1 MIFPP
6 SKLTVPRTYC
16 VLGVPRGGT
25 TMVAGMLQK
34 LGIFMGQQMTPDRED
49 SEFITHRGNFGI
61 FTVRNDPAQAS
72 YLKRIAAVI
81 ATRNQRQSVWGW
93 KDPIAVFYLP
103 AIVPLLRNPHYVF
116 ITRDLGAVAQR
127 EVAEAG
133 TPDGEH
139 LLAQM
144 RRISVS
150 NSMIVEFI
158 TTTRAPTLMIS
169 YERALSRPEAVAEAM
184 LAFTGRQDPGFVE
197 WSRDFIRPRKA

>member
-1 MIFPP
+1 M
-6 SKLTVPRTYC
+6 PRTYC

-25 TMVAGMLQK
+25 TMVAGMLQR
-34 LGIFMGQQMTPDRED
+34 LGIFMGDRLTPDRED
-49 SEFITHRGNFGI
+49 AEFITHGGNFGI
-61 FTVRNDPAQAS
+61 FTVRNDPRQAS
-72 YLKRIAAVI
+72 YLKSIGALI
-81 ATRNQRQSVWGW
+81 ATRNQRHSVWGW

-127 EVAEAG
+127 EVAEAA
-133 TPDGEH
+133 TPGGEP

-158 TTTRAPTLMIS
+158 GAARAPALMIS
-169 YERALSRPEAVAEAM
+169 YERALRRPEAVAEA
-184 LAFTGRQDPGFVE
+184 LLGFTGRADAKFIE
-197 WSRDFIRPRKA
+197 WSRNFIQPRSA